1 MKTTSLVGIA
11 TGFVGGLLGS
21 YVVAHADR
29 DSRLPASAMAAA
41 APRQDALSAQSI
53 RMVDAHGRIRAEL
66 AMSGDGGPALFFFD
80 EKGRNRMV
88 LGLYAPGEGE
98 APFVVLN
105 DSQQHAAGIFRL
117 FGGRDTPVVVLK
129 SQGRDRSIY
138 GLEPKTLE
146 PFLVNYSGD
155 GKKQDVF
162 GKY

>member
-1 MKTTSLVGIA
+1 MPRLDVVSVHRIE
-11 TGFVGGLLGS
+11 LL
-21 YVVAHADR
+21 
-29 DSRLPASAMAAA
+29 
-41 APRQDALSAQSI
+41 
-53 RMVDAHGRIRAEL
+53 DAHGRIRAEL

-88 LGLYAPGEGE
+88 LGLYPPGEGE

-105 DSQQHAAGIFRL
+105 DGQQHAAGIFRL
-117 FGGRDTPVVVLK
+117 FGARDTPVVVLK

-155 GKKQDVF
+155 GKKDAVF